1 MLHLTGVRAHLPIY
15 PSTDGPAVSLE
26 DLKSFR
32 QMGSRCRGH
41 PEYGWT
47 SGVEVTTG
55 PLGQGVANSVGMAI
69 SGNWLAKT
77 FNRPGFDLF
86 GHNVYALCG
95 DGDMMAGVSSEAASL
110 AGHLGLSNLCWIY
123 DDNHNSI
130 EGHTNLVVTE
140 DTGAPYAHYGRNVI
154 RVAAAHDLQVIHD
167 PP

>member
-1 MLHLTGVRAHLPIY
+1 MLHLTAVRAHLPSY

-32 QMGSRCRGH
+32 QMGSRCTGH

-86 GHNVYALCG
+86 GHNVYAFCG
-95 DGDMMAGVSSEAASL
+95 DGDMMEGVSSEAASS
-110 AGHLGLSNLCWIY
+110 AGHIGLSNLVVIY
-123 DDNHNSI
+123 AGKHHRVK
-130 EGHTNLVVTE
+130 GTTNQTFTE
-140 DTGAPYAHYGRNVI
+140 K
-154 RVAAAHDLQVIHD
+154 
-167 PP
+167 